1 MREGGHE
8 ETVQRLMVKRVRK
21 VGIKD
26 MLYTSLI
33 VKMAQRD

>member
-8 ETVQRLMVKRVRK
+8 ETVQRLMVKRARR

-26 MLYTSLI
+26 ILCTSLI
-33 VKMAQRD
+33 VKMASRD